1 MSVFAASVATLTAV
15 IWSYLALARGSFWR
29 MKNAQPDAGDEA
41 GLSGGVVAVIPARN
55 EAALIGPVVTSL
67 LNQRVAMP
75 VLLVDDESTDGTADV
90 ARRAA
95 EKTGKAD
102 ALIVI
107 QSKPLPAGWTGKLWA
122 MHQGSERARELNPAW
137 LMFADADVL
146 HDAET
151 IVNLSCI
158 A

>member
-1 MSVFAASVATLTAV
+1 MKVDASDKAGFSGCIAAIV
-15 IWSYLALARGSFWR
+15 
-29 MKNAQPDAGDEA
+29 
-41 GLSGGVVAVIPARN
+41 PARN
-55 EAALIGPVVTSL
+55 EAELIGPVVTSL

-107 QSKPLPAGWTGKLWA
+107 QSKPLAGGVDRKI
-122 MHQGSERARELNPAW
+122 MG
-137 LMFADADVL
+137 DAPG
-146 HDAET
+146 H
-151 IVNLSCI
+151 
-158 A
+158 